1 MTEVIVTD
9 GFLEDLERI
18 TAHLVEHGVEGIE
31 QRLEEI
37 FDAAEILRRHPHVG
51 RPLDSGHRELVIGR
65 GSRGYV
71 ALYRVD
77 DEADA
82 IILLAVR
89 AQRERGFRR

>member
-1 MTEVIVTD
+1 MTELVVTE

-18 TAHLVEHGVEGIE
+18 TAHLLEHRVEGVE
-31 QRLEEI
+31 QRLDDI
-37 FDAAEILRRHPHVG
+37 FEAVSILPRHPHIG

-65 GSRGYV
+65 GSRGSV
-71 ALYRVD
+71 ALYGID

-82 IILLAVR
+82 IVLLAVR